1 MQHFYL
7 SLTGDFGRD
16 TCLFKQLQ
24 YKSPYAGKLYSLHQT
39 AAFNSIHLGN
49 PGATYCAVS
58 WATFVYQTSLG
69 LTQELGEAGNPASAS
84 LHDEGT
90 WIRLAK
96 SAIYLPGGYVHLLLS
111 AKE

>member
-49 PGATYCAVS
+49 PGATYCAGVS
-58 WATFVYQTSLG
+58 EQPFTLSDFIGINSG
-69 LTQELGEAGNPASAS
+69 AGW
-84 LHDEGT
+84 G
-90 WIRLAK
+90 WIQ
-96 SAIYLPGGYVHLLLS
+96 
-111 AKE
+111 